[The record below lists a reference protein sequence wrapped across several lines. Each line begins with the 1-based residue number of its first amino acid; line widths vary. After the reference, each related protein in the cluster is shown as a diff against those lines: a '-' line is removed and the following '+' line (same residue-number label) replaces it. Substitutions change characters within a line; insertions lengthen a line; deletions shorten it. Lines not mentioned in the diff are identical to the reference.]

1 MVAHFEGSAEP
12 NKNSSLWSMFMPPW
26 ETCLQKLQEH
36 ISADAFDSTIR
47 PLQAQPFQGGIKL
60 YAPNRYIR
68 DEVKREYL
76 PLIVELLAEFG
87 GDGLV
92 QALEIEVGQP
102 SEPKPKGPK
111 PSIQGGNGKSR
122 ARGGLDPAYTFENF
136 VEGESNR
143 FAKDAA
149 QRVADNPGSNNPLL
163 FHGSVG
169 LGKTHLMQA
178 IGNLIQSRDAD
189 VRIVYCHCQVFLESM
204 VEAVRLGGSAMQQFA
219 RRYQSA
225 DALLVDDIQFIAGAP
240 QTQKEFLKIFNR
252 LWDDGRQIVVT
263 CDRYPRYVKGLEG
276 SLKSRLSGGLH
287 VQIKPPGKAMRVAI
301 LKSKALSRG
310 VSLSEEVAGYIA
322 TVANANVRELDGAL
336 QSVIGQARFIGDEI
350 TLELAQD
357 ALRHLVGGPG
367 RTINIGEILRTVA
380 DHYDVKPAEILS
392 RRRYRHLVRSRHVA
406 MYLVKELTNRS
417 YSDIG
422 KEFGGSHHTTVKSAC
437 AKIERLVQTD
447 PGLDEEIHSLVADL
461 KR

>member
-1 MVAHFEGSAEP
+1 
-12 NKNSSLWSMFMPPW
+12 MPPW
-26 ETCLQKLQEH
+26 ETCLQKLQEE

-47 PLQAQPFQGGIKL
+47 PLQAQPVQGGIKL

-68 DEVKREYL
+68 DEVKRAYL
-76 PLIVELLAEFG
+76 PLIADLLVKHG
-87 GDGLV
+87 GESMVQGLEV
-92 QALEIEVGQP
+92 EVGEP
-102 SEPKPKGPK
+102 SEPMPKGPK
-111 PSIQGGNGKSR
+111 PSIQGERGKNGRR
-122 ARGGLDPAYTFENF
+122 AGLDPAYTFESF

-143 FAKDAA
+143 FAKGVA
-149 QRVADNPGSNNPLL
+149 QQVADSPGGNNNPLL
-163 FHGSVG
+163 VHGSVG
-169 LGKTHLMQA
+169 LGKTHLMHA
-178 IGNLIQSRDAD
+178 IGNLIHSRHAD
-189 VRIVYCHCQVFLESM
+189 ERIVYCHCQVFLESM
-204 VEAVRLGGSAMQQFA
+204 VEAVRLGNGAMQQFA

-225 DALLVDDIQFIAGAP
+225 DVLLVDDIQFIANAP

-252 LWDDGRQIVVT
+252 LWEDGRQIVVT
-263 CDRYPRYVKGLEG
+263 CDRYPRFVRGLEG

-301 LKSKALSRG
+301 LQSKALSRG

-322 TVANANVRELDGAL
+322 TVANANVRELEGAL

-422 KEFGGSHHTTVKSAC
+422 KAFGGSHHTTVKSAC
-437 AKIERLVQTD
+437 AKIEGLIRTD
-447 PGLDEEIHSLVADL
+447 AGLDEEIHSLVADL

>member
-1 MVAHFEGSAEP
+1 
-12 NKNSSLWSMFMPPW
+12 MPPW

-102 SEPKPKGPK
+102 SEPRPKGPK

-143 FAKDAA
+143 FAKVAA
-149 QRVADNPGSNNPLL
+149 QQVADNPGSNNPLL

-301 LKSKALSRG
+301 LQSKALSRG

>member
-1 MVAHFEGSAEP
+1 
-12 NKNSSLWSMFMPPW
+12 MPPW

-102 SEPKPKGPK
+102 SEPRPKGPK

-143 FAKDAA
+143 FAKVAA
-149 QRVADNPGSNNPLL
+149 QQVADNPGSNNPLL

-301 LKSKALSRG
+301 LQSKALSRG

-336 QSVIGQARFIGDEI
+336 KSVIGQARFIGDEI

-392 RRRYRHLVRSRHVA
+392 RRRYRHLVKSRHVA

>member
-1 MVAHFEGSAEP
+1 
-12 NKNSSLWSMFMPPW
+12 MPPW

-87 GDGLV
+87 GDSLV
-92 QALEIEVGQP
+92 EALEIEVGQP
-102 SEPKPKGPK
+102 SEPKPRGPK

-204 VEAVRLGGSAMQQFA
+204 VEAVRLGGGAMQQFA

>member
-1 MVAHFEGSAEP
+1 
-12 NKNSSLWSMFMPPW
+12 MPPW

-47 PLQAQPFQGGIKL
+47 PLQAQPIQGGIKL

-76 PLIVELLAEFG
+76 PLIVEFLAEFG
-87 GDGLV
+87 GDSLI
-92 QALEIEVGQP
+92 QALEVEVGQP
-102 SEPKPKGPK
+102 SEPKAMGPR
-111 PSIQGGNGKSR
+111 PSFRGGNGKNRGQGR
-122 ARGGLDPAYTFENF
+122 AHGGLDPAYTFESF

-143 FAKDAA
+143 FAKVAA
-149 QRVADNPGSNNPLL
+149 QQVAENPGRSNNPLL
-163 FHGSVG
+163 VHGSVG

-178 IGNLIQSRDAD
+178 IGNLIQSCDAD

-204 VEAVRLGGSAMQQFA
+204 VEAVRMGGGAMQQFA
-219 RRYQSA
+219 RPYQSA

-240 QTQKEFLKIFNR
+240 QTQKEFLRIFNR
-252 LWDDGRQIVVT
+252 LWDAGRQIVVT
-263 CDRYPRYVKGLEG
+263 CDRYPRFVKGLEG

-301 LKSKALSRG
+301 VKSKAQSRG
-310 VSLSEEVAGYIA
+310 VSLSDDVAGYIA
-322 TVANANVRELDGAL
+322 TVANANIRELDGAL

-367 RTINIGEILRTVA
+367 RVINIGEILRSVA
-380 DHYDVKPAEILS
+380 DHYDVNPSEILS
-392 RRRYRHLVRSRHVA
+392 KRRYRHLVRSRHVA

-437 AKIERLVQTD
+437 AKIERLVQSD
-447 PGLDEEIHSLVADL
+447 PELDEEINSLFADL

>member
-1 MVAHFEGSAEP
+1 
-12 NKNSSLWSMFMPPW
+12 MPPW

-204 VEAVRLGGSAMQQFA
+204 VEAV
-219 RRYQSA
+219 
-225 DALLVDDIQFIAGAP
+225 
-240 QTQKEFLKIFNR
+240 
-252 LWDDGRQIVVT
+252 
-263 CDRYPRYVKGLEG
+263 
-276 SLKSRLSGGLH
+276 
-287 VQIKPPGKAMRVAI
+287 
-301 LKSKALSRG
+301 
-310 VSLSEEVAGYIA
+310 
-322 TVANANVRELDGAL
+322 
-336 QSVIGQARFIGDEI
+336 
-350 TLELAQD
+350 
-357 ALRHLVGGPG
+357 
-367 RTINIGEILRTVA
+367 
-380 DHYDVKPAEILS
+380 
-392 RRRYRHLVRSRHVA
+392 
-406 MYLVKELTNRS
+406 
-417 YSDIG
+417 
-422 KEFGGSHHTTVKSAC
+422 
-437 AKIERLVQTD
+437 
-447 PGLDEEIHSLVADL
+447 
-461 KR
+461 

>member
-1 MVAHFEGSAEP
+1 
-12 NKNSSLWSMFMPPW
+12 MPPW
-26 ETCLQKLQEH
+26 ETCLQKLQEE

-47 PLQAQPFQGGIKL
+47 PLQAQPVQGGIKL

-68 DEVKREYL
+68 DEVRREYL
-76 PLIVELLAEFG
+76 PLIIEFLAESG
-87 GDGLV
+87 GDSLIGGLEV
-92 QALEIEVGQP
+92 EVGEP

-111 PSIQGGNGKSR
+111 ASFQGDSGQRGRNGRR
-122 ARGGLDPAYTFENF
+122 AGLDPAYTFENF

-143 FAKDAA
+143 FAKVAA
-149 QRVADNPGSNNPLL
+149 KQVADNPGRDNNPLL
-163 FHGSVG
+163 LHGSVG
-169 LGKTHLMQA
+169 LGKTHLMHA
-178 IGNLIQSRDAD
+178 IGNLIDSRDAD

-204 VEAVRLGGSAMQQFA
+204 VEAVRLGNGAMQQFA

-225 DALLVDDIQFIAGAP
+225 GVLLVDDIQFIAGAT

-263 CDRYPRYVKGLEG
+263 CDRYPRFVKGLEG

-301 LKSKALSRG
+301 LKSKAASRG
-310 VSLSEEVAGYIA
+310 VALSEEVAGYIA
-322 TVANANVRELDGAL
+322 TVANSNVRELDGAL
-336 QSVIGQARFIGDEI
+336 QSVIGQAQFIGGEI
-350 TLELAQD
+350 TLGLAQD

-367 RTINIGEILRTVA
+367 RIINIGEILRTIA
-380 DHYDVKPAEILS
+380 DHYDVKPSEILS
-392 RRRYRHLVRSRHVA
+392 KRRYRHLVRARHLA

-422 KEFGGSHHTTVKSAC
+422 KAFGGNHHTTVKSAC
-437 AKIERLVQTD
+437 AKIERLIQTD
-447 PGLDEEIHSLVADL
+447 PELDEEVRSLVSDL

>member
-1 MVAHFEGSAEP
+1 
-12 NKNSSLWSMFMPPW
+12 MPPW

-47 PLQAQPFQGGIKL
+47 PLQAQPIQGGIKL

-76 PLIVELLAEFG
+76 PLIVEFL
-87 GDGLV
+87 GDSLIKE
-92 QALEIEVGQP
+92 LEVEVGEP
-102 SEPKPKGPK
+102 SLPKPMGPK
-111 PSIQGGNGKSR
+111 SSLAGGNGKSR
-122 ARGGLDPAYTFENF
+122 GPGALDSAYTFQNF

-143 FAKDAA
+143 FAKVAA
-149 QRVADNPGSNNPLL
+149 QQVADKPGRNNNPLL

-178 IGNLIQSRDAD
+178 IGNCIQSRDAN

-204 VEAVRLGGSAMQQFA
+204 VEAVRLGGGAMQQFGQ
-219 RRYQSA
+219 RYQSA
-225 DALLVDDIQFIAGAP
+225 DVLLVDDIQFIAGAP
-240 QTQKEFLKIFNR
+240 QTQKEFLKVFNR
-252 LWDDGRQIVVT
+252 LWESGRQIVVT
-263 CDRYPRYVKGLEG
+263 CDRYPRFVKGLEG

-287 VQIKPPGKAMRVAI
+287 VQIRPPGKAMRVAI
-301 LKSKALSRG
+301 LRSKAQGRG
-310 VSLSEEVAGYIA
+310 VTLGEEVASYIA

-336 QSVIGQARFIGDEI
+336 QSVIGQAQFIGDGI
-350 TLELAQD
+350 TLALAQD

-367 RTINIGEILRTVA
+367 RSINIGEILRTVA

-392 RRRYRHLVRSRHVA
+392 KRRYRHLVRSRHVA
-406 MYLVKELTNRS
+406 MHLVKELTNRS

-437 AKIERLVQTD
+437 AKIERLIQTD
-447 PGLDEEIHSLVADL
+447 PELDEEVRALVADL

>member
-1 MVAHFEGSAEP
+1 
-12 NKNSSLWSMFMPPW
+12 MPPW
-26 ETCLQKLQEH
+26 ETCLQRLQEH

-47 PLQAQPFQGGIKL
+47 PLQAQPVQGGIKL

-68 DEVKREYL
+68 DEVNREYL
-76 PLIVELLAEFG
+76 PLIIEFLAEFG
-87 GDGLV
+87 GGSRIRE
-92 QALEIEVGQP
+92 LEVEVGEP
-102 SEPKPKGPK
+102 SEPEPKGPK
-111 PSIQGGNGKSR
+111 PSIQGRICKHRG
-122 ARGGLDPAYTFENF
+122 RGGLDPAYTFENF

-143 FAKDAA
+143 FAKVAA
-149 QRVADNPGSNNPLL
+149 RLVADNPGRDNNPLL

-189 VRIVYCHCQVFLESM
+189 ESIVYCHCQVFLESM
-204 VEAVRLGGSAMQQFA
+204 VEAVRLGSGAMQQFA

-225 DALLVDDIQFIAGAP
+225 SVLLVDDIQFIAGAP
-240 QTQKEFLKIFNR
+240 QTQKEFLRIFNR
-252 LWDDGRQIVVT
+252 LWDGGRQIVVT
-263 CDRYPRYVKGLEG
+263 CDRYPRFVKGLEG

-301 LKSKALSRG
+301 LKSKARNRG
-310 VSLSEEVAGYIA
+310 VSLSEDVAGYIA

-336 QSVIGQARFIGDEI
+336 QSVIGQAQFVGDEVN
-350 TLELAQD
+350 LGLAQD

-367 RTINIGEILRTVA
+367 RMINIGEILRTVA
-380 DHYDVKPAEILS
+380 DHYDVKPSEILS
-392 RRRYRHLVRSRHVA
+392 KRRYRHLVRARHLA
-406 MYLVKELTNRS
+406 MYLVKELTSRS

-422 KEFGGSHHTTVKSAC
+422 KEFGGNHHTTVKSAC
-437 AKIERLVQTD
+437 AKIERLIQIDLV
-447 PGLDEEIHSLVADL
+447 LDQEVRSLISDL

>member
-1 MVAHFEGSAEP
+1 
-12 NKNSSLWSMFMPPW
+12 MPPW

-92 QALEIEVGQP
+92 KALEIEVGQP
-102 SEPKPKGPK
+102 LEPKPKGPK

-122 ARGGLDPAYTFENF
+122 AQGGLDPAYTFENF

-143 FAKDAA
+143 FAKAA
-149 QRVADNPGSNNPLL
+149 AHRVADNPGSNNPLL

-422 KEFGGSHHTTVKSAC
+422 KEFGGRHHTTVKSAC

-447 PGLDEEIHSLVADL
+447 PGLDEEVHSLVADL

>member
-1 MVAHFEGSAEP
+1 
-12 NKNSSLWSMFMPPW
+12 MPPW

-47 PLQAQPFQGGIKL
+47 PLQAQPVQGGIKL

-68 DEVKREYL
+68 DAVKREYL
-76 PLIVELLAEFG
+76 PLIVEFLAELG
-87 GDGLV
+87 GDSLI
-92 QALEIEVGQP
+92 QDLEVEVGKP
-102 SEPKPKGPK
+102 SEPGPRGPK
-111 PSIQGGNGKSR
+111 PSLQGGNGKSR
-122 ARGGLDPAYTFENF
+122 GPGGLDPAYTFENF

-143 FAKDAA
+143 FAKVAA
-149 QRVADNPGSNNPLL
+149 QQVADNPGRNNNPLL

-178 IGNLIQSRDAD
+178 IGNLIQSRNSD

-204 VEAVRLGGSAMQQFA
+204 VEAVRLGGGAMQQFA

-252 LWDDGRQIVVT
+252 LWDGGRQIVVT
-263 CDRYPRYVKGLEG
+263 CDRYPRFVKGLEG

-287 VQIKPPGKAMRVAI
+287 VQIKSPGKAMRVAI
-301 LKSKALSRG
+301 LKSKAHSRG

-336 QSVIGQARFIGDEI
+336 QSVIGQAQFIGDEV

-367 RTINIGEILRTVA
+367 RIINIGEILRTVA

-392 RRRYRHLVRSRHVA
+392 KRRYRHLVRSRHVA

-437 AKIERLVQTD
+437 AKIEGLIQTD
-447 PGLDEEIHSLVADL
+447 PELDEEIRSLVSDL

>member
-1 MVAHFEGSAEP
+1 
-12 NKNSSLWSMFMPPW
+12 MPPW

-87 GDGLV
+87 GNGLV

-111 PSIQGGNGKSR
+111 ASIQGGNGKSR

-149 QRVADNPGSNNPLL
+149 QRVADNPGNDNPLL

-350 TLELAQD
+350 SLELAQD

-367 RTINIGEILRTVA
+367 RIINIGEILRTVA

-392 RRRYRHLVRSRHVA
+392 KRRYRHLVRSRHVA

-437 AKIERLVQTD
+437 ANIERLVQTD

>member
-1 MVAHFEGSAEP
+1 
-12 NKNSSLWSMFMPPW
+12 MPPW

-102 SEPKPKGPK
+102 SEPRPKGPK

-143 FAKDAA
+143 FAKVAA
-149 QRVADNPGSNNPLL
+149 QQVADNPGSNNPLV

-301 LKSKALSRG
+301 LQSKALSRG

-336 QSVIGQARFIGDEI
+336 KSVIGQARFIGDEI

-392 RRRYRHLVRSRHVA
+392 RRRYRHLVKSRHVA

>member
-1 MVAHFEGSAEP
+1 
-12 NKNSSLWSMFMPPW
+12 MFMPPW

-301 LKSKALSRG
+301 LQSKALSRG

>member
-1 MVAHFEGSAEP
+1 
-12 NKNSSLWSMFMPPW
+12 MPPW

-102 SEPKPKGPK
+102 SEPRPKGPK

-301 LKSKALSRG
+301 LQSKALSRG

-447 PGLDEEIHSLVADL
+447 PGLDEEMHSLVADL

>member
-1 MVAHFEGSAEP
+1 
-12 NKNSSLWSMFMPPW
+12 MPPW
-26 ETCLQKLQEH
+26 ETCLQRLQEE

-47 PLQAQPFQGGIKL
+47 PLQAQPVQGGIKL

-76 PLIVELLAEFG
+76 PLIVQFLAEFG
-87 GDGLV
+87 EDSLIDGLEV
-92 QALEIEVGQP
+92 EVGEP
-102 SEPKPKGPK
+102 SELKAKGPK
-111 PSIQGGNGKSR
+111 PSIRGERGTGHGKGGGKPR
-122 ARGGLDPAYTFENF
+122 GNGGLDPAYTFENF

-143 FAKDAA
+143 YAKVAA
-149 QRVADNPGSNNPLL
+149 RQVADNPGRDNNPLL
-163 FHGSVG
+163 LHGSVG

-178 IGNLIQSRDAD
+178 IGNLIHHEDAEA
-189 VRIVYCHCQVFLESM
+189 RIVYCHCQVFLESM
-204 VEAVRLGGSAMQQFA
+204 VEAVRLGGGAMQQFA

-225 DALLVDDIQFIAGAP
+225 GVLLVDDIQFIAGAP

-263 CDRYPRYVKGLEG
+263 CDRYPRFVKGLEG

-310 VSLSEEVAGYIA
+310 VPLSEEVAGYIA

-336 QSVIGQARFIGDEI
+336 QSVIGQAQFIGEEV
-350 TLELAQD
+350 TLGLAQD

-367 RTINIGEILRTVA
+367 RIINIGEILRTVA
-380 DHYDVKPAEILS
+380 DHYDVKPSEILS
-392 RRRYRHLVRSRHVA
+392 KRRYRHLVRARHLA

-422 KEFGGSHHTTVKSAC
+422 KAFGGNHHTTVKSAC
-437 AKIERLVQTD
+437 AKIERLVQTE
-447 PGLDEEIHSLVADL
+447 PELDEEVRSLVSDL

>member
-1 MVAHFEGSAEP
+1 
-12 NKNSSLWSMFMPPW
+12 MPPW

-36 ISADAFDSTIR
+36 ISADAFDSAIR

-76 PLIVELLAEFG
+76 PLIVEFLSEFG

-92 QALEIEVGQP
+92 QALEVEVGQP
-102 SEPKPKGPK
+102 SELKPKGPK
-111 PSIQGGNGKSR
+111 PSLKGGNGRSR
-122 ARGGLDPAYTFENF
+122 ARGGLDPAYTFGSF

-143 FAKDAA
+143 FAKVAA
-149 QRVADNPGSNNPLL
+149 QHVADDPGGSNNPLL
-163 FHGSVG
+163 LHGSVG

-178 IGNLIQSRDAD
+178 IGNFIQSRDAD

-204 VEAVRLGGSAMQQFA
+204 VEAVRLGGGAMQQFA

-225 DALLVDDIQFIAGAP
+225 DVLLVDDIQFIAGAP

-252 LWDDGRQIVVT
+252 LWDDSRQIVVT
-263 CDRYPRYVKGLEG
+263 SNRYPRYVQGLEG
-276 SLKSRLSGGLH
+276 SLKSRLTGGLH
-287 VQIKPPGKAMRVAI
+287 VQINPPGKAMRVAI
-301 LKSKALSRG
+301 LKSRAQSRG

-336 QSVIGQARFIGDEI
+336 QSVIGQARFIGGEV
-350 TLELAQD
+350 TLALAQD
-357 ALRHLVGGPG
+357 ALRHLVGGMG
-367 RTINIGEILRTVA
+367 RIINIGEILRTVA

-392 RRRYRHLVRSRHVA
+392 KRRYRHVVRSRHVA

-422 KEFGGSHHTTVKSAC
+422 KEFGGRHHTTVKSAC
-437 AKIERLVQTD
+437 AKVERLVQTD
-447 PGLDEEIHSLVADL
+447 PELDEEIRSLVSDL

>member
-1 MVAHFEGSAEP
+1 
-12 NKNSSLWSMFMPPW
+12 MPPW

-301 LKSKALSRG
+301 LQSKALSRG